1 MFPISFSSSSSLS
14 STPPSLDLISEFD
27 HDLSDISED
36 DDLVV
41 DASASRAQWRLPS
54 DTPTSISDQL
64 LADLERLLNDPST
77 FLPITGSQTN
87 GFDVM
92 GVKEGCQ
99 AKTRA
104 SAGPNWL
111 SWFSLRAIVRCV
123 SLFLCFLSLLGK
135 NCYKC
140 LTTQLQ
146 AGVMKM
152 SMFTATVSRLTSGH
166 RSAGHLKIIISKSS
180 KLITSHE
187 FHLILN
193 YVALKWAL
201 LVAYFRR
208 YLPPKC
214 RTSVPAGLWKQTRIN
229 WSCPIISSLSSL
241 PTKVFSVTSSSSLRT
256 LYPLS
261 PSCLLT
267 PIHHY
272 LRNPSPLLLPC
283 LLILFLLVVMLTASQ
298 SLALALILA
307 TPLGLTLCYLEN
319 VVSSQRRSAVLPMFL
334 GKTSNERQDDQPSSG
349 FSVKA
354 FPQKLKHS
362 PPHFRHQVHRSTN
375 WTQEMCDPAA
385 WTQNTQFKA
394 WPPPP
399 LPFIPDF
406 FKPFCFSMCILP
418 RHCCFTQCFIMLSP
432 GHLFI

>member
-1 MFPISFSSSSSLS
+1 MFVVPDLFLLRAIFWISTHGSGFIFPPLLPFLISLNQSIFMFPLSFSSSSSLS

-41 DASASRAQWRLPS
+41 DASASHAQWRLPS
-54 DTPTSISDQL
+54 DMPTSISDHL
-64 LADLERLLNDPST
+64 LADLEHLLKDPPT

-87 GFDVM
+87 GSDVL
-92 GVKEGCQ
+92 GVEEGYQ

-104 SAGPNWL
+104 SAGVPNWP
-111 SWFSLRAIVRCV
+111 SWFSLRAVVKCV

-146 AGVMKM
+146 RGAMKM
-152 SMFTATVSRLTSGH
+152 SLFTATVSKLTSGH

-193 YVALKWAL
+193 YVALKWAH

-214 RTSVPAGLWKQTRIN
+214 STSVPAGIWKQTRIS
-229 WSCPIISSLSSL
+229 WTCPIVSSLSSL
-241 PTKVFSVTSSSSLRT
+241 PTKVFSVTSSSSH
-256 LYPLS
+256 PLS

-267 PIHHY
+267 PIHPY

-307 TPLGLTLCYLEN
+307 TPLGLTLCYLES
-319 VVSSQRRSAVLPMFL
+319 VVSSQRRSAVLPVFV
-334 GKTSNERQDDQPSSG
+334 GTTPNERQDDQPSSG

-354 FPQKLKHS
+354 FPQKLKHP
-362 PPHFRHQVHRSTN
+362 PPHFRHQVHRSSN

-385 WTQNTQFKA
+385 
-394 WPPPP
+394 
-399 LPFIPDF
+399 
-406 FKPFCFSMCILP
+406 
-418 RHCCFTQCFIMLSP
+418 
-432 GHLFI
+432 

>member
-1 MFPISFSSSSSLS
+1 MFPLSFSSSSSLS

-64 LADLERLLNDPST
+64 LADLERLLKDPPT
-77 FLPITGSQTN
+77 CLPLTGFQTN
-87 GFDVM
+87 AFDVL
-92 GVKEGCQ
+92 GVEEGCQ
-99 AKTRA
+99 AKTRV
-104 SAGPNWL
+104 SAGVPNWP
-111 SWFSLRAIVRCV
+111 SRFSLRAVVKCI
-123 SLFLCFLSLLGK
+123 SLFLCFLSPLGK

-152 SMFTATVSRLTSGH
+152 SWFTATVSKLTSGH
-166 RSAGHLKIIISKSS
+166 RSAGHLKILISKSS

-187 FHLILN
+187 FHQILN
-193 YVALKWAL
+193 HVALKWAH
-201 LVAYFRR
+201 LVAYFT
-208 YLPPKC
+208 PKC
-214 RTSVPAGLWKQTRIN
+214 STSLPAGLWKQTRIN

-241 PTKVFSVTSSSSLRT
+241 PTKVFSVTSSSSLLT

-267 PIHHY
+267 PIHPY

-319 VVSSQRRSAVLPMFL
+319 VVSSQRRSAVFVCKMPD
-334 GKTSNERQDDQPSSG
+334 ERPDDQPSSG
-349 FSVKA
+349 LSVKA

-385 WTQNTQFKA
+385 WTQNTQFKP
-394 WPPPP
+394 WPPP
-399 LPFIPDF
+399 LPLTF

-418 RHCCFTQCFIMLSP
+418 SHSCFSVFYRTVPWQPLHFNQNRIWD
-432 GHLFI
+432 

>member
-1 MFPISFSSSSSLS
+1 MEIYTWVWFYPPPLLPFLISLNQSIFMFPLSFSSSSSLS
-14 STPPSLDLISEFD
+14 STPPSLDLISEFG

-41 DASASRAQWRLPS
+41 DASASHAQWRPHS

-64 LADLERLLNDPST
+64 LADLERLLKDPPT
-77 FLPITGSQTN
+77 FLPITN
-87 GFDVM
+87 GFDVL
-92 GVKEGCQ
+92 GVEEGCQ

-104 SAGPNWL
+104 SAGPNWP
-111 SWFSLRAIVRCV
+111 SWFPLRAVVKCV
-123 SLFLCFLSLLGK
+123 SLFLCFLSLLSK

-152 SMFTATVSRLTSGH
+152 SFFTATVSKLTSGH
-166 RSAGHLKIIISKSS
+166 RSAGHLKILISKSS

-187 FHLILN
+187 FHLIRS
-193 YVALKWAL
+193 YVALKGAH

-208 YLPPKC
+208 YVPKC
-214 RTSVPAGLWKQTRIN
+214 STSLPAGLWKQTRIN

-241 PTKVFSVTSSSSLRT
+241 PTKVFPVTSSPSLLT

-261 PSCLLT
+261 PSGLLT
-267 PIHHY
+267 PIHPY

-298 SLALALILA
+298 SLVLALILA
-307 TPLGLTLCYLEN
+307 APLGLTLCYLEN
-319 VVSSQRRSAVLPMFL
+319 VVSSQRRSAVVLPVFV
-334 GKTSNERQDDQPSSG
+334 GKTPNEQQDGQPSSG

-385 WTQNTQFKA
+385 WTQNTQFKP
-394 WPPPP
+394 WPPHFT
-399 LPFIPDF
+399 LH
-406 FKPFCFSMCILP
+406 P
-418 RHCCFTQCFIMLSP
+418 R
-432 GHLFI
+432 LF